1 MSPVELFK
9 AVTEKGSYII
19 GYLVDGWTKEIQL
32 EARSPDEA
40 MLLTQ
45 NQIGNI
51 TNVVYV
57 ERG

>member
-19 GYLVDGWTKEIQL
+19 GWTKEIQL

-45 NQIGNI
+45 NRIGNI